1 MQEEVL
7 GGLRVWI
14 TASRPPQSKSSPL
27 VVVLL
32 HGFGAPGDDLVALS
46 RELAVPPG
54 TVFAF
59 PEGPVSLASVLP
71 AALLREARAWW
82 LLDLDSVES
91 ALRVGRLDVLTA
103 SNPPGLEGARK
114 AVICVLDEL
123 ERRYAVGS
131 DRIVL
136 GGFSQGAIVA
146 CDVALHDTRPLAG
159 LVLMS
164 GTLMAQDAWVSRM
177 PTRIG
182 LQVLLS
188 HGTNDALMPPELS
201 ERLRDLF
208 VEAGLRVD
216 WVPFRGGHSVPQA
229 VLTRLEAFL
238 ARVAPEGQGV
248 GSLAP

>member
-1 MQEEVL
+1 MQDEVV
-7 GGLRVWI
+7 GGLRVWLK
-14 TASRPPQSKSSPL
+14 ASRAPQAKSPPL

-82 LLDLDSVES
+82 LFDLDSLET
-91 ALRVGRLDVLTA
+91 ALRAGRLEVLTA
-103 SNPPGLEGARK
+103 SNPPGLEGARA
-114 AVICVLDEL
+114 AVIRVLDEL
-123 ERRYAVGS
+123 QRRYEVGS
-131 DRIVL
+131 ERIVL

-164 GTLMAQDAWVSRM
+164 GTLMAEDAWVARM
-177 PTRIG
+177 PHRVG
-182 LQVLLS
+182 LRVLQS
-188 HGTNDALMPPELS
+188 HGTNDTLMPPELS

-208 VEAGLRVD
+208 VAAGLRVE
-216 WVPFRGGHSVPQA
+216 WVPFRGGHSVPQD

-238 ARVAPEGQGV
+238 VHVAHEGQEV
-248 GSLAP
+248 GKLAP

>member
-1 MQEEVL
+1 MQEELL
-7 GGLRVWI
+7 GGLRVWV
-14 TASRPPQSKSSPL
+14 TASRAPQTKSPRL

-46 RELAVPPG
+46 HGLAVPPG

-59 PEGPVSLASVLP
+59 PEAPVSLAGVLP
-71 AALLREARAWW
+71 AMLLREARAWW
-82 LLDLDSVES
+82 LLDLDSQEA
-91 ALRVGRLDVLTA
+91 ALRAGRFEVLTA
-103 SNPPGLEGARK
+103 SNPPGLETARN
-114 AVICVLDEL
+114 AVVSMLDEL
-123 ERRYAVGS
+123 QRSHEVS
-131 DRIVL
+131 PERIVL

-164 GTLMAQDAWVSRM
+164 GTLMAQDAWVAGM
-177 PTRIG
+177 PSRIG
-182 LQVLLS
+182 LRVLQS
-188 HGTNDALMPPELS
+188 HGSDDTLMPPALS

-208 VEAGLRVD
+208 VAAGLSVD

-238 ARVAPEGQGV
+238 AHLAPEG
-248 GSLAP
+248 S